1 MAKNKKQGVVKK
13 STFFSLHTG
22 MGVPEEPLFH
32 DIAKQF
38 LKKNVLILARKTCII
53 PLYHLLFSIL
63 IGGGSK

>member
-38 LKKNVLILARKTCII
+38 PKKKCVYLS
-53 PLYHLLFSIL
+53 P
-63 IGGGSK
+63 